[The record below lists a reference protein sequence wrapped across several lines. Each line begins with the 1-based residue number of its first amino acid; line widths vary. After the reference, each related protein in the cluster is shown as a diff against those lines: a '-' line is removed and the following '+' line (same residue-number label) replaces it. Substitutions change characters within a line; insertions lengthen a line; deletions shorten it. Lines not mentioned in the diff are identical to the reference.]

1 MLILELIDLRFQP
14 DAFRRQLRGI
24 HASFVQSIPGG
35 SQTLL
40 ISVQG
45 GRGLVDLRLFGK
57 QLVFQRG
64 GVALGFLNLFLD
76 VVVLLLQNRKPL
88 TGCVNGL
95 LLLLVRRNVG
105 LYFVQLLNLS
115 LCFHK
120 GRLSSLEC
128 TGKAAVLFGGQVEQQ
143 LPLFTSHYLPSFLAL
158 WRSAMRSLLLRIHC
172 RN

>member
-1 MLILELIDLRFQP
+1 M
-14 DAFRRQLRGI
+14 RGI

-40 ISVQG
+40 IGVQG

-57 QLVFQRG
+57 QLVFQRRG
-64 GVALGFLNLFLD
+64 ITLGFLNFFLD

-105 LYFVQLLNLS
+105 LYFVQLLNLP
-115 LCFHK
+115 LRFHK
-120 GRLSSLEC
+120 GRLRSLEC
-128 TGKAAVLFGGQVEQQ
+128 T
-143 LPLFTSHYLPSFLAL
+143 
-158 WRSAMRSLLLRIHC
+158 
-172 RN
+172 